1 MTESTRSLYAIHAL
15 DFLFRRPVFETSEF
29 TGQKS
34 IPKPT
39 AHRILGLLRKHG
51 VFKVLRE
58 SRGQRSGVLAFREL
72 LNIVEGRDAF

>member
-1 MTESTRSLYAIHAL
+1 MDYRIHPVVVCNPCVGFPLAI
-15 DFLFRRPVFETSEF
+15 ETSEF
-29 TGQKS
+29 TGQKG
-34 IPKPT
+34 IPTPT

-58 SRGQRSGVLAFREL
+58 SRGQRPGVMAFREL